1 VLVNSH
7 LSEEQSFR
15 ELEGVLAAQL
25 RAMLGGQTFE
35 GPAMMMRGPT
45 GENASTRLLKRF
57 A

>member
-7 LSEEQSFR
+7 LSEQQSFR
-15 ELEGVLAAQL
+15 ELEGMLAAQL
-25 RAMLGGQTFE
+25 RAMLGEQTFE